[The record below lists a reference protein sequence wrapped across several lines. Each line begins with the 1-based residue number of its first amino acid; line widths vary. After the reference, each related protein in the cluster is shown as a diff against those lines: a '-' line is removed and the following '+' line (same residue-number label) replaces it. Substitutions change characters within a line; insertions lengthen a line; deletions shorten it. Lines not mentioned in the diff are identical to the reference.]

1 MEIPTPRL
9 LLREFTE
16 EDLPELLRYQADPRF
31 SEFRGPEETD
41 PDFASKL
48 IGMFLAWAA
57 ERPRQNYQ
65 LAIAQRDHPEEAIG
79 SCGVRLKGCEAG
91 RAELGLELAPEHW
104 RRGFASEAA
113 RAILEF
119 GFRDLGVQ
127 EIRGVTITENVRVQR
142 LVERLG
148 FTKVETRPGADWMG
162 ARGWNETVWGITASK
177 WSEYERA

>member
-1 MEIPTPRL
+1 MEIATPRL

-16 EDLPELLRYQADPRF
+16 EDLPALARYQADPRY
-31 SEFRGPEETD
+31 SEFHGPEEIG
-41 PDFASKL
+41 PDLARKL
-48 IGMFLAWAA
+48 IELFLAWAA

-65 LAIAQRDHPEEAIG
+65 LAVAQRDNPEEAIG
-79 SCGVRLKGCEAG
+79 SCGVRLKDCEAG

-104 RRGFASEAA
+104 GRGFASEAA

-127 EIRGVTITENVRVQR
+127 EIRGVTITENARVQR

-148 FTKVETRPGADWMG
+148 FTKVEARPGADWMS
-162 ARGWNETVWGITASK
+162 ARGWSETVWGITAGR
-177 WSEYERA
+177 WRQ

>member
-1 MEIPTPRL
+1 MEITTPRL
-9 LLREFTE
+9 LLRDFTE
-16 EDLPELLRYQADPRF
+16 EDFPALLRYQADPRY
-31 SEFRGPEETD
+31 SEFHGPEESA
-41 PDFASKL
+41 PDLAHNL

-79 SCGVRLKGCEAG
+79 SCGVRLKGCDAG
-91 RAELGLELAPEHW
+91 KAELGLELAPEHW
-104 RRGFASEAA
+104 GRGFASEAA

-148 FTKVETRPGADWMG
+148 FTKVETRPGADWMS
-162 ARGWNETVWGITASK
+162 ARGWSETVWGITFGLWRK
-177 WSEYERA
+177 